1 MLGEAPMLIRPGDV
15 ITCPPGKKHWHGAA
29 PTSAVSHIAIQ
40 EALNGKMVDWM
51 EKVSDA
57 EYQEAVAKAG

>member
-1 MLGEAPMLIRPGDV
+1 MGRI
-15 ITCPPGKKHWHGAA
+15 
-29 PTSAVSHIAIQ
+29 AVQ

-57 EYQEAVAKAG
+57 EYEDAVLKAGSLPPPQ